1 MNRTFFIIA
10 SLSAALAVALGA
22 LGAHLLQQWLPPEKI
37 NTFEIGVRYQF
48 YHALALMIVA
58 LLKNK
63 LNQKMLSIAGWLF
76 VLGILFFS
84 FSLYLLA
91 CSSILGLD
99 DFRSILGPMT
109 PIGGVFFILGW
120 LVLFS
125 AGVIY
130 SPSKKSSKRKSKSSK
145 HE

>member
-1 MNRTFFIIA
+1 MKRNFFLIA

-48 YHALALMIVA
+48 YHSLALFIVA
-58 LLKNK
+58 LASQRY
-63 LNQKMLSIAGWLF
+63 NQKMLLIAGWLF
-76 VLGILFFS
+76 VLGIVFFS
-84 FSLYLLA
+84 GSLYLLA
-91 CSSILGLD
+91 TSNILGID
-99 DFRSILGPMT
+99 SIRGILGPMT

-125 AGVIY
+125 VGVIA
-130 SPSKKSSKRKSKSSK
+130 KKDS
-145 HE
+145 